1 MGSARG
7 YYVVVVG
14 VGLLKESLGV
24 QLIPYRTHNAHALV
38 GIKCAAAMHVPNK
51 RPPVVIY
58 ISGCRR
64 GEGKGEG
71 GPSMWDYR
79 GEEAARG
86 FDNNLLGGPPI
97 DPSPCT

>member
-1 MGSARG
+1 M
-7 YYVVVVG
+7 VG
-14 VGLLKESLGV
+14 GGCGTFKRESLGV

-64 GEGKGEG
+64 GEGKGGG
-71 GPSMWDYR
+71 GPINVGLQGGR
-79 GEEAARG
+79 GREGVR
-86 FDNNLLGGPPI
+86 
-97 DPSPCT
+97 